1 MGCKLEVDY
10 TAKGGSKRV
19 WYVRL
24 SMALDTEVA
33 VKCLRNGSN
42 ALEVMKKAV
51 EL

>member
-1 MGCKLEVDY
+1 MGCRSEVDY
-10 TAKGGSKRV
+10 TAKDGSKQV

-24 SMALDTEVA
+24 SMALDTVVA

-42 ALEVMKKAV
+42 ALEVTKKAA